1 MAEASASV
9 GSTIGIMVVQ
19 ALTKFSDP
27 SLAMTTME
35 VSVAWIATSTL
46 ILLTP
51 VRGGHQL

>member
-35 VSVAWIATSTL
+35 VSVAWIVTSTL

>member
-9 GSTIGIMVVQ
+9 GLTIGIMLVQ
-19 ALTKFSDP
+19 ALTKFSNP

-35 VSVAWIATSTL
+35 VVVAWIATSTL